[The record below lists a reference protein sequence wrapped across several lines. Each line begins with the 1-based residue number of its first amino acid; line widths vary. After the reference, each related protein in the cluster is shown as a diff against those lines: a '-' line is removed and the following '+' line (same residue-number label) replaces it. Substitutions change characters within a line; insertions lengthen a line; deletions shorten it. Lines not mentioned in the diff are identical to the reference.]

1 MIARR
6 SRRAH
11 GRNRHNAAAATDPG
25 KCLYRLLFSANLG
38 TIPTPRFY
46 HLRRHVNETFTNRGI
61 VLTATGKK
69 IAILAANPALT
80 AVLTMVV
87 AGDSRLRVRPFDS
100 EAELF
105 AYMRIAPLDMLVV
118 DFDREGRPA
127 YEMVE
132 AIRLDPSLT
141 SRDLPVIALT
151 RAITPPMRQQAISAG
166 IDEVV
171 VKPMSPRHLLQR
183 IQARM
188 INRSVVG
195 ALGSGYLGPDR
206 RNRVAMPRPRPN
218 PGRRY
223 TDNVVPLFP
232 DRRAPRPELK
242 PLV

>member
-1 MIARR
+1 MTA
-6 SRRAH
+6 
-11 GRNRHNAAAATDPG
+11 PG
-25 KCLYRLLFSANLG
+25 KK
-38 TIPTPRFY
+38 
-46 HLRRHVNETFTNRGI
+46 V
-61 VLTATGKK
+61 
-69 IAILAANPALT
+69 AILAANPALT

-87 AGDSRLRVRPFDS
+87 AGDSRLRVRPFES
-100 EAELF
+100 ESELF

-132 AIRLDPSLT
+132 AIRLNPGFM
-141 SRDLPVIALT
+141 SRELPVIALT

-183 IQARM
+183 IQARL
-188 INRSVVG
+188 INRSVIG
-195 ALGSGYLGPDR
+195 ALGLGYRGPDR
-206 RNRVAMPRPRPN
+206 RARMPNPRPQSN

-232 DRRAPRPELK
+232 DRRAARPELE
-242 PLV
+242 PLA